1 MPGRWLCPTC
11 KGKPYSRYH
20 FHWELTPIDVFVDTD
35 SRDVR
40 INLIDIRIDD
50 SVIFSNLCP
59 SCMISL
65 MAKIDTSV
73 SDELESIQIDYR
85 LPDVS
90 RV

>member
-1 MPGRWLCPTC
+1 
-11 KGKPYSRYH
+11 
-20 FHWELTPIDVFVDTD
+20 
-35 SRDVR
+35 
-40 INLIDIRIDD
+40 
-50 SVIFSNLCP
+50 
-59 SCMISL
+59 MISL